1 MSSPNKIEI
10 RELDPDIIPP
20 ITSRMNDPNYNGG
33 CKLVVVGKPG
43 CFAPGT
49 EILMYDGS
57 IKKVED
63 VMIGDK
69 LMGDDSKVRNVL
81 ELCHNTDEMFKV
93 VPKSGES
100 YIVNKQ
106 HKLVLKCFD
115 DLSIPEKKGDI
126 IEITVDEYLS
136 KPSWW
141 QKRWAVFRTDVK
153 FDHKEVDIDPYIL
166 GLWLG
171 DGTSKEPEI
180 TNIDTEVLHSI
191 QDSNIFLNSL
201 KDYNLLGNKHIPKD
215 FKINTRE
222 NRLQLLAGILDTDG
236 SYDVRGNCFD
246 FIQKS
251 EVLTDD
257 LVFLCRSLGFT
268 ATKTETI
275 KSCKSKVAIYYR
287 VTISGDVNHI
297 PCRILGKQSRKRI
310 CNRDNLIST
319 FYLESQGEG
328 EYFGFT
334 IDNNHRFLLSTFD
347 VVRNTGKSTLI
358 KSLLYAKK
366 HIFPVGMAMSGS
378 EDSNHAYKEI
388 MPSTFVYNEYDE
400 DKITQFI
407 KRQKL
412 ASIHLPNPWAV
423 MILDDCTDD
432 PRIFNKP
439 LQQALYKKGRHW
451 KMLYI
456 LSLQYAM
463 DVKPVIRTNVD
474 GIFILREPLLKNRE
488 ALYKNY
494 ASIIPDFTTFCE
506 LMDQLTDDY
515 CALYI
520 HGATQTNTWQECVY
534 YYKAPVVSK
543 DWKFGCPE
551 YWDFHRDRFNPNYKD
566 NLTGY

>member
-275 KSCKSKVAIYYR
+275 KSCKSKVDIYYR